1 MSSSSLVV
9 NSEFARKRP
18 EVVQKLVRRLLQ
30 SYREGARDPKFWVRE
45 RGDVLKEVDDA
56 RLEGQLRALV
66 KIFDLNGGLARMT
79 GAGATENLSF
89 QVATGNL
96 TGPVTKWKP
105 EQFFDTAPLEAVL
118 KDIGK
123 R

>member
-1 MSSSSLVV
+1 MSVASAAL
-9 NSEFARKRP
+9 
-18 EVVQKLVRRLLQ
+18 
-30 SYREGARDPKFWVRE
+30 DPMHR
-45 RGDVLKEVDDA
+45 
-56 RLEGQLRALV
+56 Q
-66 KIFDLNGGLARMT
+66 I
-79 GAGATENLSF
+79 AGS
-89 QVATGNL
+89 L